1 MLALSHSTGSIC
13 LVDVSRGFITL
24 AQVTTPKVCGM
35 IKFSPDR
42 QFLFCWHAPLS
53 DKNSPCVFQL
63 AVTRCSNGTFLLQ
76 ILGDKVSY
84 KPLEYELRSEAG
96 FLSGDPL
103 SCIFE
108 RPRVATGNNYILV
121 EEAFMFVLNKQ
132 SVLKYFPGN
141 NGITM
146 LSSVVLRS
154 FTNSFHHDYKFIA
167 KEIKFSLNGELVY
180 VVAKERTASRVV
192 FDFPS
197 QKFVDVSKQ
206 ELTLIMAWDVSSGE
220 LKAEKSIECGECSR
234 LVSVKNGILLTT
246 KNSFPELWNFELTAC
261 IRRWP
266 NLCYIKE
273 MMPISEKRVA
283 CVGKENDVNV
293 LDTTSSDVSP
303 IPFSHERYESTILRL
318 EREAIAC
325 NRRCQLL
332 STDRHSVQLSDGSGS
347 ILWRKNWSDSLLCSY
362 SLPGMFSPT
371 EELVVISAKTPEN
384 DQSVYLLD
392 ASSGTTRRTLCR
404 ATYFFDC
411 KFISD
416 DVCVIDSQDSSRDFC
431 LRLFNIKSA
440 DLLSVIV
447 RNTRTYCLAVCRP
460 KRLVAFD
467 VIVDGDSKRIFKL
480 GRVKLPSD
488 KANRNSK
495 R

>member
-1 MLALSHSTGSIC
+1 
-13 LVDVSRGFITL
+13 
-24 AQVTTPKVCGM
+24 
-35 IKFSPDR
+35 
-42 QFLFCWHAPLS
+42 
-53 DKNSPCVFQL
+53 
-63 AVTRCSNGTFLLQ
+63 
-76 ILGDKVSY
+76 
-84 KPLEYELRSEAG
+84 
-96 FLSGDPL
+96 
-103 SCIFE
+103 
-108 RPRVATGNNYILV
+108 
-121 EEAFMFVLNKQ
+121 MFVLSKQ

-146 LSSVVLRS
+146 LSPVVLRS
-154 FTNSFHHDYKFIA
+154 FTNSFHHDYKFVA
-167 KEIKFSLNGELVY
+167 KDIKFSLNGELVY
-180 VVAKERTASRVV
+180 VVAKELTDSPR
-192 FDFPS
+192 
-197 QKFVDVSKQ
+197 QNFVDMSER
-206 ELTLIMAWDVSSGE
+206 ELTIMAWDVSSGE
-220 LKAEKSIECGECSR
+220 LKAERSIECGKCSR
-234 LVSVKNGILLTT
+234 LVSVKNGILFTT
-246 KNSFPELWNFELTAC
+246 KNSVPELWNFELTEC

-293 LDTTSSDVSP
+293 LDTTSPDVAS
-303 IPFSHERYESTILRL
+303 IPFSHKGYESTILTL
-318 EREAIAC
+318 EREAIVC
-325 NRRCQLL
+325 NSRCHLL
-332 STDRHSVQLSDGSGS
+332 STDRHSVQLADNRGR
-347 ILWRKNWSDSLLCSY
+347 ILWRKPWSDSLLCSY

-392 ASSGTTRRTLCR
+392 ASSGRTCRTLCR

-416 DVCVIDSQDSSRDFC
+416 DVCVIDSQGSSCGLC

-447 RNTRTYCLAVCRP
+447 RNTRTNCLAVCP
-460 KRLVAFD
+460 LKRLVAFD

-480 GRVKLPSD
+480 GRVKLLSD